1 MKQRLMNYA
10 VKLFKQ
16 LFTGIWNRFIICTFW
31 TVAKIWIE
39 EKNNVVL
46 SL

>member
-1 MKQRLMNYA
+1 MKQRFMNYA
-10 VKLFKQ
+10 VFFKQ
-16 LFTGIWNRFIICTFW
+16 LFTWIWNRFIICTFW